1 MKNSDIMDI
10 HQINKMLD
18 MFMKQMYDVDVWL
31 SENPYSFPKPA
42 YDLNLYVFPSKFLK
56 GSPEF
61 SEKYFNFL
69 SRSHSSLWETIYKA
83 FTYLGINYKELK
95 FDDYIRHHLSSDIPP
110 YLENY
115 SQEFIRHMNNFIE
128 LDELLSDE
136 ISNVRLIKMEPIMNY
151 SESEIPRVNLRLD
164 YDNTSIFEMRGFLN
178 SQEFRRNFM
187 EYLNGKMKV
196 DPQIDFWFE

>member
-1 MKNSDIMDI
+1 MDI

-31 SENPYSFPKPA
+31 SESQYSFREPT

-61 SEKYFNFL
+61 SEKYFDFL
-69 SRSHSSLWETIYKA
+69 SRSNSSLWETIYKA

-115 SQEFIRHMNNFIE
+115 SQELIRHLNNFIE
-128 LDELLSDE
+128 LDELLSDD
-136 ISNVRLIKMEPIMNY
+136 ISNVRLIKMEPMMNY

-164 YDNTSIFEMRGFLN
+164 YDNTSNFDMRGFLN
-178 SQEFRRNFM
+178 SEEFRSNFM
-187 EYLNGKMKV
+187 RYLNGKMKV

>member
-1 MKNSDIMDI
+1 MDI

-31 SENPYSFPKPA
+31 SESQYSFREPT

-69 SRSHSSLWETIYKA
+69 SRSNSSLWETIYKA

-110 YLENY
+110 YLEVY
-115 SQEFIRHMNNFIE
+115 SQELIRHLNNFIE
-128 LDELLSDE
+128 LDELLSDD
-136 ISNVRLIKMEPIMNY
+136 ISNVRLIKMEPMMNY

-164 YDNTSIFEMRGFLN
+164 YDNTSNFEMRDFLN
-178 SQEFRRNFM
+178 SNEFRGNFM
-187 EYLNGKMKV
+187 RYLNGKMKV